1 MAFAAGGYW
10 LSETVGILFIVG
22 FVISAASGIVGV
34 ATALNALSNHG
45 ACTVVFNVVAT
56 IIAAGMASI
65 RKFEKIAWMTWLG
78 FISVF
83 IAVFVVV

>member
-1 MAFAAGGYW
+1 MAYAAGGFW
-10 LSETVGILFIVG
+10 LGETVGVLFIVG
-22 FVISAASGIVGV
+22 YVISAASGIVGV

-56 IIAAGMASI
+56 VLAAGMASI

-78 FISVF
+78 FFSVF
-83 IAVFVVV
+83 IAVLIVV